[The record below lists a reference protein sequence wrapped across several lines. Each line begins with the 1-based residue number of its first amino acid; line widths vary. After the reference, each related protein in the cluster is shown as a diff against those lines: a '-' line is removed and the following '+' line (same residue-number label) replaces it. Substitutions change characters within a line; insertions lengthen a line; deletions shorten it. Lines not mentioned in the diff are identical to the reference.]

1 MIEMIVERTSL
12 YFYPLKSFNKK
23 VHKFFHP
30 NSTLRELYSSHLLTI
45 QPIQT
50 NSFDHRSAMVFALET
65 GNYPCILARF
75 NCSVMRGLVSDR
87 DDRSKGQRE
96 TTALRS
102 TLLARVKCAHV
113 NASINT

>member
-30 NSTLRELYSSHLLTI
+30 KSTLRELYSSHLLTI
-45 QPIQT
+45 QPIQI
-50 NSFDHRSAMVFALET
+50 RSITDLQWYSRLKLEIIPASLQDLT
-65 GNYPCILARF
+65 V
-75 NCSVMRGLVSDR
+75 SVMRGLVSDR